1 MSRCSTCRAEITW
14 VKTAAG
20 KSMPLDA
27 EPTEDG
33 NVVLVN
39 GLAVVLHARG
49 AEGVAAVGATRYT
62 PHWATCPQSA
72 QHRRN
77 GR

>member
-39 GLAVVLHARG
+39 GLAVVLG
-49 AEGVAAVGATRYT
+49 AKGAQGVAAVGATRYT
-62 PHWATCPQSA
+62 THWATCKEA
-72 QHRRN
+72 AAWRKR
-77 GR
+77 